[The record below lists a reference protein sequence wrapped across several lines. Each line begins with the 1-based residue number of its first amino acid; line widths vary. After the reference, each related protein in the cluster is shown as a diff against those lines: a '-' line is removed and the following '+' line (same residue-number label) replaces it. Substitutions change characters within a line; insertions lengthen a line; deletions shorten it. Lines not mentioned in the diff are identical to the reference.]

1 MKTRNSNLLKLTVL
15 ALLTAVFVIAGFA
28 DKAQAAEP
36 KTHTYV
42 VDKKTGIEYPTAIRI
57 YARSTTNDSISVFL
71 PKAGYK
77 VSAKSSSNLITK
89 VTRVSTISRENSWF
103 NGHDGYSEDA
113 PKYQKTAGVAVYSE
127 KEGTGTVTF
136 TVKDEKGKTILSKK
150 VKVFV
155 GYSDRVEKVTFNGKA
170 FNYNNCI
177 LTKKGS
183 GKFAIKL
190 GKDFSL
196 KKIEYGNYDAKGNM
210 TYKTIK
216 NKGKVVL
223 TSVAKFTEEDYNSI
237 TDEDSYGSAS
247 GTEYDYIYPVTEIK
261 VTIYDKK
268 LKTVETA
275 YYYVFKQN

>member
-15 ALLTAVFVIAGFA
+15 AMLTAVFVIAGFA

-57 YARSTTNDSISVFL
+57 YARSVTNDSISVYL

-77 VSAKSSSNLITK
+77 VSAKASSNLITK

-103 NGHDGYSEDA
+103 NGHEYSEDA
-113 PKYQKTAGVAVYSE
+113 TKYKRTAGIAVYGE
-127 KEGTGTVTF
+127 KEGTGTVTL
-136 TVKDEKGKTILSKK
+136 TVKDEKGKTIFSKK
-150 VKVFV
+150 IKVFV
-155 GYSDRVEKVTFNGKA
+155 GYSNRVEKVTFNGKE
-170 FNYNNCI
+170 FNYNSI

-196 KKIEYGNYDAKGNM
+196 KKIEYGNYDANGNM

-216 NKGKVVL
+216 NKGKVAL

-247 GTEYDYIYPVTEIK
+247 GTEYDYIYPMTEIK